1 MTTTTLAIEVDGLLE
16 RVRQRTYVRL
26 FDDISSALK
35 GIVVDDV
42 SGGGD
47 MDVNRIRDYNV
58 AAYALYQVAL
68 RDLDLLNWWCALDEK
83 IRKHALKKKRHKE
96 KI

>member
-1 MTTTTLAIEVDGLLE
+1 MATTTLAIEVDGLLE
-16 RVRQRTYVRL
+16 RVRQRTYIRL

-35 GIVVDDV
+35 GIVDDGV
-42 SGGGD
+42 GD
-47 MDVNRIRDYNV
+47 VDVNRIRDYNV

-83 IRKHALKKKRHKE
+83 IRKHALKKKTV
-96 KI
+96 